1 MNYNMKDVIEF
12 IEACVNI
19 PDHAYSNRDF
29 YNKIQKLDVNDY
41 RLYFMKAAC
50 EYHQKLSITKAKD
63 NIDKALSM
71 IDNNLKLDD
80 VTVMSVI
87 DGLKTAVTHPY
98 FFDSFDRS
106 YYRLYQLAAEI
117 YAEMGLDK
125 QSRDFYKAYYFE
137 ANRVKPNKEIRDK
150 DYIILYSF
158 RKHSEYSLQD
168 LINNEITCVRPS
180 KMNDPF
186 DSLANYIGG
195 DPTRLIMVCDKEKH
209 IVPQSQ
215 TFDHFTIRSFVANRK
230 TYADDDE
237 IVFNKVMWAHYA
249 DCHKGFC
256 IKYKFK
262 RDSYIQF
269 DEIKH
274 SFTRIIPVK
283 YTAEEISIDTIL
295 NTDNSFAMKDTCWEY
310 ENEVRLLHFDGNCGE
325 DYYSIKLG
333 NDVSIEEIIFGFR
346 CPEDT
351 KITIANLMSKK
362 CKLSEIYSEDC
373 NIYNLLKREYPLT

>member
-1 MNYNMKDVIEF
+1 MKDVIEF

-19 PDHAYSNRDF
+19 PSHAYSNKAF
-29 YNKIQKLDVNDY
+29 YNKIQKINVDDY

-71 IDNNLKLDD
+71 MDDNIKLDNA
-80 VTVMSVI
+80 TVMSVMDSI
-87 DGLKTAVTHPY
+87 NTAVFHPS
-98 FFDSFDRS
+98 FFDSFDKN
-106 YYRLYQLAAEI
+106 YYRIYQLAAEI
-117 YAEMGLDK
+117 YAEMGFDE
-125 QSRDFYKAYYFE
+125 QSRDFYKTYYFE

-158 RKHSEYSLQD
+158 RKYSDYSLQD
-168 LINNEITCVRPS
+168 LKKNEITCVRPS

-186 DSLANYIGG
+186 DSLANYIC
-195 DPTRLIMVCDKEKH
+195 DPTRLVLVCDKEKH

-230 TYADDDE
+230 NYEEDDR

-262 RDSYIQF
+262 RDSYVQF
-269 DEIKH
+269 DEEKC

-283 YTAEEISIDTIL
+283 YTDMKIGIDTKL
-295 NTDNSFAMKDTCWEY
+295 NTDNSFAMKDMCWEY
-310 ENEVRLLHFDGNCGE
+310 ENEVRLLHFEGNCGE
-325 DYYSIKLG
+325 DHYSIKLG
-333 NDVSIEEIIFGFR
+333 NDVSIEEIIFGIR
-346 CPEDT
+346 CPEDA
-351 KITIANLMSKK
+351 KRTIANMVSKK
-362 CKLSEIYSEDC
+362 CKLSEIYNGDC
-373 NIYNLLKREYPLT
+373 NIYNLMKRGYPLS

>member
-1 MNYNMKDVIEF
+1 MKDVIEF

-19 PDHAYSNRDF
+19 PNHAYSNRAF
-29 YNKIQKLDVNDY
+29 YNIIQKLDVDDY

-50 EYHQKLSITKAKD
+50 EYHQKISITKAKD

-71 IDNNLKLDD
+71 MDDNIKLDN

-87 DGLKTAVTHPY
+87 DSINTTVFHPS
-98 FFDSFDRS
+98 FFDSIDRN
-106 YYRLYQLAAEI
+106 YYRIYQLAAEI
-117 YAEMGLDK
+117 YADMGLNK
-125 QSRDFYKAYYFE
+125 QSRDFYKTYYLE
-137 ANRVKPNKEIRDK
+137 ANRVKPNEEIRDK

-158 RKHSEYSLQD
+158 RKYSDYSLQD
-168 LINNEITCVRPS
+168 LINNEITCVCPS

-186 DSLANYIGG
+186 DSLANYIG
-195 DPTRLIMVCDKEKH
+195 DSTRLVLVCDKEKH

-230 TYADDDE
+230 NYEEDDR

-262 RDSYIQF
+262 RDSYVQF
-269 DEIKH
+269 DEEKC

-283 YTAEEISIDTIL
+283 YTDKKIGIDTKL
-295 NTDNSFAMKDTCWEY
+295 NTDNSFAMKDMCWKY
-310 ENEVRLLHFDGNCGE
+310 ENEVRLLHFEGNCGE
-325 DYYSIKLG
+325 DHYSIKLG
-333 NDVSIEEIIFGFR
+333 NDVSIEEIIFGIR
-346 CPEDT
+346 CPEDA
-351 KITIANLMSKK
+351 KRTIANMVSKK
-362 CKLSEIYSEDC
+362 CKLSEIYNEDC
-373 NIYNLLKREYPLT
+373 NIYNLMKRGYPLS

>member
-1 MNYNMKDVIEF
+1 MKDVIEF

-19 PDHAYSNRDF
+19 PNHAYSNRAF
-29 YNKIQKLDVNDY
+29 YNIIQKLDVDDY

-50 EYHQKLSITKAKD
+50 EYHQKISITKAKD

-71 IDNNLKLDD
+71 MDDNIKLDN

-87 DGLKTAVTHPY
+87 DSINTTVFHPS
-98 FFDSFDRS
+98 FFDSIDRN
-106 YYRLYQLAAEI
+106 YYRIYQLAAEI
-117 YAEMGLDK
+117 YADMGLNK
-125 QSRDFYKAYYFE
+125 QSRDFYKTYYFE
-137 ANRVKPNKEIRDK
+137 ANRVKPNEEIRDK

-158 RKHSEYSLQD
+158 RKYSDYSLQD
-168 LINNEITCVRPS
+168 LINNEITCVCPS

-186 DSLANYIGG
+186 DSLANYIG
-195 DPTRLIMVCDKEKH
+195 DPTRLVLVCDKEKH

-230 TYADDDE
+230 NYEEDDR

-262 RDSYIQF
+262 RDSYVQF
-269 DEIKH
+269 DEENC

-283 YTAEEISIDTIL
+283 YTVKKIGIDTKL
-295 NTDNSFAMKDTCWEY
+295 NTDNSFAMKDMCWEY
-310 ENEVRLLHFDGNCGE
+310 ENEVRLLHFEGNCGE
-325 DYYSIKLG
+325 DHYSIKLG
-333 NDVSIEEIIFGFR
+333 NDVSIEEIIFGIR
-346 CPEDT
+346 CPEDAKRT
-351 KITIANLMSKK
+351 MANLVYKK
-362 CKLSEIYSEDC
+362 CKLSEIYNEDC
-373 NIYNLLKREYPLT
+373 NIYNLMKREYPLT